1 MTASPF
7 RIGIVAPA
15 GRFSPE
21 AADRVAGLA
30 ALRPGR
36 PIELVVHPQC
46 FLKDG
51 HFAGSDPAREDAL
64 VEVANEPGIDAVWFA
79 RGGYGSNRIAE
90 RAVVR
95 MGKAALDKPFLG
107 YSDLG
112 FLLAGLVKAGA
123 TRAAHGPMCQDVMR
137 DGGEAAILRALDWLV
152 DGAPDTC
159 EPTALE
165 AASQAFNLT
174 VLSNLLGTPLE
185 PDFTG
190 RVLMI
195 EDLSEHLY
203 RIDRGLFHVT
213 SSPNVRRA
221 AGIRLGRISD
231 VPENDPPFERT
242 PEEIVR
248 HWCEASGVS
257 FLGMAD
263 IGHDAAN
270 KVVPFS

>member
-1 MTASPF
+1 MSASPF

-15 GRFSPE
+15 GRFNPE
-21 AADRVAGLA
+21 AAERVIKLA
-30 ALRPGR
+30 TLRPGR
-36 PIELVVHPQC
+36 PVELVIHPQC

-51 HFAGSDPAREDAL
+51 HFAGSDSDRGGAL
-64 VEVANEPGIDAVWFA
+64 VEVANDPSIDAVWFA

-90 RAVVR
+90 AAVGRMSPAGRA
-95 MGKAALDKPFLG
+95 KPFLG

-112 FLLAGLVKAGA
+112 FVLAALVKAGA
-123 TRAAHGPMCQDVMR
+123 SRAAHGPMCQDVLR
-137 DGGEAAILRALDWLV
+137 DGGETAILRALDWLV
-152 DGAPDTC
+152 DGDPSAC
-159 EPTALE
+159 EPSALE
-165 AASQAFNLT
+165 TPCLAFNLT

-185 PDFTG
+185 PDVTG

-203 RIDRGLFHVT
+203 RIDRSLFHVT
-213 SSPNVRRA
+213 SSSTMRRA

-231 VPENDPPFERT
+231 VPDNDPPFERT

-248 HWCEASGVS
+248 HWCTVSGLPY
-257 FLGMAD
+257 LGGAD
-263 IGHDAAN
+263 IGHDVAN